1 MNDVRRDAPSAR
13 VAISVVFFV
22 NGVTFASWTPR
33 LPEIQDRLGI
43 SDAALGITL
52 VGAGVG
58 GLVASAV
65 SGRLVDRFGSR
76 TMTLVTSAGL
86 SMALPL
92 NASRG
97 DSCWMGGALWR
108 VDVPST
114 RRCPCERGCG
124 PGAGIVPT
132 ELCSAR

>member
-1 MNDVRRDAPSAR
+1 MNDARRVGPRAAR
-13 VAISVVFFV
+13 LAISVVFLV
-22 NGVTFASWTPR
+22 NGVTFASWMPR

-58 GLVASAV
+58 GLAASGL

-92 NASRG
+92 
-97 DSCWMGGALWR
+97 MGVAR
-108 VDVPST
+108 RHSSSSAPSS
-114 RRCPCERGCG
+114 
-124 PGAGIVPT
+124 
-132 ELCSAR
+132 CSARSTASPTSR